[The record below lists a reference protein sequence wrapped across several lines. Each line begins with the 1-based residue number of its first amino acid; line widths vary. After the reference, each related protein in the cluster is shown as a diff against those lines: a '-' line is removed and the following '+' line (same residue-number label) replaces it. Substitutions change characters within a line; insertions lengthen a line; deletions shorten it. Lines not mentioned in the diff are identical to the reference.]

1 MAAIDAA
8 TMRLLEE
15 RSAGL
20 GDSTRVPRRQWDPA
34 RSYDAPQQTAE
45 RIPTSNPVA
54 SSLSFEQAAED
65 RDVAERLRSYT
76 VDALGLDSPEVLRLD
91 LEGALRI
98 SQESAREFL
107 TAEEEYILSAIRYL
121 ITRHLWSPRLFNDTT
136 VSVNGS
142 GDDGRFETALN
153 IINEL
158 RVTQRLPFGG
168 SAEARWVWQ
177 ATQQLRDQVDD
188 EYTQSSRIVLSAS
201 VPLLRGA
208 GSVARE
214 DIIQAS
220 RNLIYAARTFER
232 ERRSFLVDI
241 AVDYF
246 GLLETQARIAS
257 QERQIRSQE
266 EFLAMTQA
274 KVQAEL
280 VPQFEERLVR
290 NQLLRARS
298 SLASLN
304 EQYVLQLE
312 RFKIRLGLDPTLPI
326 EILPFELNIPEPE
339 IEPGVA
345 AALAL
350 DYRLDLQNRRDQLD
364 DARRGV
370 SNARNELLPDLD
382 FSGSVT
388 LPTDEDDAVGGLG
401 FDFDDTSYSAGVTYG
416 LPLDREIERLELRQS
431 VINLEQRIREYERFR
446 DTVIV
451 DARSAVRSVELARFR
466 YELAQEQVRITE
478 QRLEEQKIK
487 ADEIDPQQR
496 LDTENDLLDAEN
508 ERDRA
513 LTDLRTSVLR
523 FLLQTGQLRVADD
536 GTLQPL
542 PGMQRRE
549 AEPMDGTDDLPGEPD
564 AVDPYVEPEAPDAG
578 GDGSGDADGG

>member
-8 TMRLLEE
+8 TLRLLED
-15 RSAGL
+15 RSAQL
-20 GDSTRVPRRQWDPA
+20 GNTTRVPRREWDAA
-34 RSYDAPQQTAE
+34 RAYDAPGQTAK
-45 RIPTSNPVA
+45 RVPTTNPEA

-65 RDVAERLRSYT
+65 RDVAARLGGYT
-76 VDALGLDSPEVLRLD
+76 VEALGLDSPEVLRLD

-107 TAEEEYILSAIRYL
+107 TAEEEYILTAIRYL

-142 GDDGRFETALN
+142 GDDGRFDSALN

-168 SAEARWVWQ
+168 TAEARWVWE
-177 ATQQLRDQVDD
+177 ATQELRDQVDD

-257 QERQIRSQE
+257 QERQITSQE
-266 EFLAMTQA
+266 EFLAMTSA
-274 KVQAEL
+274 KVGAGQL
-280 VPQFEERLVR
+280 PQFEERLVR

-298 SLASLN
+298 SQASLN

-326 EILPFELNIPEPE
+326 EVLPYALNIPEPE

-370 SNARNELLPDLD
+370 ANARNELLPDLD

-388 LPTDEDDAVGGLG
+388 LPTDPDEDVGGLG
-401 FDFDDTSYSAGVTYG
+401 FDFDETSYSAGVTYG

-513 LTDLRTSVLR
+513 LTDLRTSVLQ

-536 GTLQPL
+536 GTLLPL
-542 PGMQRRE
+542 PGMQR
-549 AEPMDGTDDLPGEPD
+549 AD
-564 AVDPYVEPEAPDAG
+564 AEAPGTGNDGA
-578 GDGSGDADGG
+578 GDGEGGG